1 MQRPEPL
8 ALDTLLGSGM
18 PAPATLH
25 FFCGKAGAG
34 KSTLSQRLAG
44 QHGALLLSE
53 DVWLSRLYGDEL
65 RGFDDYVRCSQRLK
79 TVVAPLVVDVLAS
92 GRTVVM
98 DFQANTRS
106 RRQWFR
112 SIFEAASAGHVL
124 HWLQTPDALC
134 LQRIARRNVER
145 PEGSSELT
153 EADFHHVSSFFE
165 APQADEGFHVLTHGA
180 TDPSR
185 G

>member
-1 MQRPEPL
+1 MTP
-8 ALDTLLGSGM
+8 T
-18 PAPATLH
+18 ATLH

-34 KSTLSQRLAG
+34 KSTLSQRLAAE
-44 QHGALLLSE
+44 HGALLLSE
-53 DVWLSRLYGDEL
+53 DVWLARLYGDEM
-65 RGFDDYVRCSQRLK
+65 RGFDDYVRRSQQLK

-92 GRTVVM
+92 GRPVVM

-106 RRQWFR
+106 RRRWFR
-112 SIFEAASAGHVL
+112 SIFEAAAASHVL
-124 HWLQTPDALC
+124 HWLQTPDTMC

-165 APQADEGFHVLTHGA
+165 APAAAEGFNVITHGA
-180 TDPSR
+180 
-185 G
+185 